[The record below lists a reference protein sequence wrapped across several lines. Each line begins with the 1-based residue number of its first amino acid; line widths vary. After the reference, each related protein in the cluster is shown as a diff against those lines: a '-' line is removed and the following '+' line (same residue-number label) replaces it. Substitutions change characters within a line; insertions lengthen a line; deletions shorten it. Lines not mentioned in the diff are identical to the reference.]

1 MNGAKA
7 PEPSPELQEK
17 TVTPETLPV
26 VIGTDEGYDGL
37 SQVTVNP
44 DADLK
49 SENIKYGSTVFGVE
63 GSYGRQFVGGS
74 IDVGNV
80 TGNTTDKTFTFDV
93 DFSEYPRQL
102 TFNYPA
108 DIPQGMLLDPTTVKC
123 NRPDFLIPARVPEH
137 VVWMGVSG
145 KAPWHMFNAQR
156 GHKPDRFPYVI
167 TPSKEFRQMND
178 EINGTGMGNYFTLT
192 YAEEVV
198 NAPDNLTAENIRA
211 GVNIA
216 GITGTYEPQ
225 PPEPVLESVVSIPS
239 SFPVTIRP
247 SEGYDGIR
255 SVTVNSPDYL
265 TAENIKA
272 GVTIAGIEG
281 TYDNTTPTEE
291 KTSKATSFPVI
302 LEPQS
307 GYALSKAT
315 VTAPDNLTAENI
327 KAGVTIAGVTG
338 SYDNPTPTEEKTVQ
352 ATAFP
357 VVVEPQDG
365 YAISRATITAP
376 EGLVPENIRKDAV
389 VAGVTGTYAP
399 VLNEDDRVVTSL
411 PMTILPNPGSY
422 GISKVELRK
431 PVDLKPENI
440 RAGATIIGVTGTYDN
455 STPTEEGTV
464 KPEAFPKEV
473 VPTEGHAFS
482 KVTVEAPDNLS
493 AENIRK
499 DVTIAGVT
507 GTYSGTGGWN
517 EFLYSTGT
525 TTEPLILSEETIRIG
540 ADHKCLVRTAMDPY
554 AVGQTTSNTCS
565 PLIRGVYQLAFTGP
579 VDYSDNNGLFA
590 GCTLMGGSLGNM
602 SALTNVSFP
611 RNMFRFTYLRGRV
624 YLEAGP
630 SGTLTLDSY
639 CFTNMKGENRDKSI
653 IDLSTANSLHV
664 AANQTIQYATIVL
677 PANVTFASD
686 YTFNVSTYGR
696 IRMTG
701 RTPPTLP
708 GAYLTIA
715 SDGQIMV
722 PKGCLSAYRSAT
734 NWAKYASFMVEA
746 SE

>member
-1 MNGAKA
+1 MIINMNGAKA

-49 SENIKYGSTVFGVE
+49 SENIKYGETVFGVE
-63 GSYGRQFVGGS
+63 GSYGRQFVGGR
-74 IDVGNV
+74 IEVGGGAGA
-80 TGNTTDKTFTFDV
+80 TSDKAFTFDV
-93 DFSEYPRQL
+93 DFSEYPRQI
-102 TFNYPA
+102 TFDYPT
-108 DIPQGMLLDPTTVKC
+108 DMPQGMLLDPTTVKC
-123 NRPDFLIPARVPEH
+123 YRPDFLTASRVPEH
-137 VVWMGVSG
+137 LIWMGVRG
-145 KAPWHMFNAQR
+145 TAPWHMFNSQR
-156 GHKPDRFPYVI
+156 GHRPDRFPYVI
-167 TPSKEFRQMND
+167 TPLKEYRTMED
-178 EINGTGMGNYFTLT
+178 PINGTKYGRTFTMT
-192 YAEEVV
+192 YDEEVV
-198 NAPDNLTAENIRA
+198 NAPINLLPENIKA
-211 GVNIA
+211 GVAIA
-216 GITGTYEPQ
+216 GIMGTYDPQ

-265 TAENIKA
+265 TADNIKA

-291 KTSKATSFPVI
+291 KTVQANAFPVV

-315 VTAPDNLTAENI
+315 VTAPDNLAPENI
-327 KAGVTIAGVTG
+327 KAGVSIAGVEGTYSG
-338 SYDNPTPTEEKTVQ
+338 ALVWPKKKIIPNR
-352 ATAFP
+352 FP
-357 VVVEPQDG
+357 INMVPPDG
-365 YAISRATITAP
+365 YDGLEGVYIEKPTDLTADKIAL
-376 EGLVPENIRKDAV
+376 GRSIC
-389 VAGVTGTYAP
+389 GVQ
-399 VLNEDDRVVTSL
+399 
-411 PMTILPNPGSY
+411 
-422 GISKVELRK
+422 
-431 PVDLKPENI
+431 
-440 RAGATIIGVTGTYDN
+440 GTYDN
-455 STPTEEGTV
+455 STPTEEGAV
-464 KPEAFPKEV
+464 KPTSFPQEV

-493 AENIRK
+493 PENIASGI
-499 DVTIAGVT
+499 TIAGVT

-540 ADHKCLVRTAMDPY
+540 NDHKCLVRTAMDPY
-554 AVGQTTSNTCS
+554 AVGNTTSNTCS

-579 VDYSDNNGLFA
+579 VDYSDNGGLFA

-630 SGTLTLDSY
+630 SGTLTLDPY

-708 GAYLTIA
+708 GAYLTIV

-734 NWAKYASFMVEA
+734 NWSKYASFMVEA